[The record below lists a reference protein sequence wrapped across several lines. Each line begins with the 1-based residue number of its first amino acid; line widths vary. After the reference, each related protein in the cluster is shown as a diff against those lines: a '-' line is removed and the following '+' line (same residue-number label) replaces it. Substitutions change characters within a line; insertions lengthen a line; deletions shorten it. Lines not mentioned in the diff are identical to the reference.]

1 MDYKDCQNILEA
13 TKHIFEG
20 TDYGLD
26 YGLDAEPYFTLHGEI
41 VDYDDVPKY
50 IINEFEA
57 ILETLEIRL

>member
-57 ILETLEIRL
+57 ILETLEINY